1 MQLSDKDKKQILEGF
16 VDVFTRISNKE
27 YQKRIWVKGEG
38 PEVDD
43 FDDTVC
49 DFFGECDPIL
59 ENYKDFGVTDKQY
72 QLLIKFRDEFDAFRR
87 GPALKY
93 YSPQEFI
100 DNPEW
105 TKISEMAKEILKAFN
120 YKKCTKSS

>member
-16 VDVFTRISNKE
+16 IDIFTRISNKE

-59 ENYKDFGVTDKQY
+59 ENYKDFGITDNQY
-72 QLLIKFRDEFDAFRR
+72 ELLVKFRDEFRDFSRKR
-87 GPALKY
+87 DLPPDFLD
-93 YSPQEFI
+93 F
-100 DNPEW
+100 PEW
-105 TKISEMAKEILKAFN
+105 GKITERAKEVLQALTIAKA
-120 YKKCTKSS
+120 K